1 MYVLVTQEDL
11 ESNLVTKK
19 EFEIIKSQINGELAN
34 KITQSEADS
43 FMKNALAKKEANA
56 RENNASAKK
65 WDEIKK
71 WAKTIEDK
79 FDQDLVDKD
88 YYENNYKPL
97 LKE

>member
-1 MYVLVTQEDL
+1 MTQEDL

-19 EFEIIKSQINGELAN
+19 EFEIIKSQISGQLAN

-43 FMKNALAKKEANA
+43 FLKNAMARKEAYA

-71 WAKTIEDK
+71 WAKAIEDK
-79 FDQDLVDKD
+79 FDRDLVDKD
-88 YYENNYKPL
+88 YYEKNYKPL